1 MKLVNEL
8 VSFYEH
14 TYGQD
19 TDPFCPRGS
28 RFERMIELSKRTAVG
43 ISDLPVWKVQR
54 NKSIANHLRQDQ
66 HESDIEYR
74 ASPNTA
80 MRGPKACPTGT

>member
-1 MKLVNEL
+1 MDKI
-8 VSFYEH
+8 
-14 TYGQD
+14 
-19 TDPFCPRGS
+19 PI
-28 RFERMIELSKRTAVG
+28 RFARVEAVLNGLIELSKRTVG